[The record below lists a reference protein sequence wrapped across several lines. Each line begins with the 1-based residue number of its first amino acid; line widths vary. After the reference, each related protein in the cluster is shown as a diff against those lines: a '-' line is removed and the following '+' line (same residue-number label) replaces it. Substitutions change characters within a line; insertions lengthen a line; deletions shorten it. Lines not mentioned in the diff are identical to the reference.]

1 MTAHSSL
8 FEAQQDR
15 PRRARLVRDPLPSTD
30 LPSAE
35 HFALQAGEMYR
46 IAYAVGGTAQRRV
59 TRSVVIYG
67 GQSERRLWD
76 GETVPC
82 LDFTLPQGRSLSLLS
97 NQLVDARPA
106 AMNERGQWVLQQ
118 TEGRRRRAARRQSRY

>member
-1 MTAHSSL
+1 MTVHLSL
-8 FEAQQDR
+8 TEAQEPLRR
-15 PRRARLVRDPLPSTD
+15 PRLVRDPMPAVE

-35 HFALQAGEMYR
+35 QFSLQPGEMYR
-46 IAYAVGGTAQRRV
+46 IAYAVGGTPQPRV

-82 LDFTLPQGRSLSLLS
+82 LDFTLPQGRNLSLLS
-97 NQLVDARPA
+97 GQLIDARPA
-106 AMNERGQWVLQQ
+106 ALNERGQWVLQHP
-118 TEGRRRRAARRQSRY
+118 EGRRRRAARRQARYA